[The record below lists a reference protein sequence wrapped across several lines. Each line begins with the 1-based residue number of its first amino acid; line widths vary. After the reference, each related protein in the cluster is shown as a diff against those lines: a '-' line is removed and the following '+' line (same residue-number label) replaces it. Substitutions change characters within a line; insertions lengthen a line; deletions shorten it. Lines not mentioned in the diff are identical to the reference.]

1 MRQRREAILKAIWL
15 EHRSDCQRTG
25 NLEVKMTLVSI
36 LLLLLIAAVA
46 GSIGQ
51 ALAGYTMG
59 GCLLSIVVGFI
70 GAVLGLWLARELGL
84 PEPLPITVG
93 GETFPLLWSI
103 IGSALFAAVI
113 GLLSRRRIW
122 G

>member
-1 MRQRREAILKAIWL
+1 
-15 EHRSDCQRTG
+15 
-25 NLEVKMTLVSI
+25 MTLVSI

-51 ALAGYTMG
+51 ALAGYSMG

-103 IGSALFAAVI
+103 VGSALFAAVI
-113 GLLSRRRIW
+113 GLLTRRRIW

>member
-1 MRQRREAILKAIWL
+1 M
-15 EHRSDCQRTG
+15 S
-25 NLEVKMTLVSI
+25 LVSL

-51 ALAGYTMG
+51 ALAGYSMG
-59 GCLLSIVVGFI
+59 GCLLSIIVGFI

-84 PEPLPITVG
+84 PEPLPIRVG

-113 GLLSRRRIW
+113 GLLTRRRIW

>member
-1 MRQRREAILKAIWL
+1 M
-15 EHRSDCQRTG
+15 S
-25 NLEVKMTLVSI
+25 LVSI
-36 LLLLLIAAVA
+36 LLLLLIAAIA

-51 ALAGYTMG
+51 ALAGYSMG

-113 GLLSRRRIW
+113 GLLTRRRIW

>member
-1 MRQRREAILKAIWL
+1 
-15 EHRSDCQRTG
+15 
-25 NLEVKMTLVSI
+25 MTLVSL
-36 LLLLLIAAVA
+36 LLLLLIAAIA
-46 GSIGQ
+46 GTIGQ

-84 PEPLPITVG
+84 PEPFPIRVG

-103 IGSALFAAVI
+103 VGSALFAAVI
-113 GLLSRRRIW
+113 GLLTRRRIVW
-122 G
+122 R

>member
-1 MRQRREAILKAIWL
+1 
-15 EHRSDCQRTG
+15 
-25 NLEVKMTLVSI
+25 MTLVSL
-36 LLLLLIAAVA
+36 LLLLLIAAIA
-46 GSIGQ
+46 GTIGQ
-51 ALAGYTMG
+51 ALAGYSMG

-84 PEPLPITVG
+84 PEPLPVRVG

-113 GLLSRRRIW
+113 GLLTRRRIVW
-122 G
+122 R

>member
-1 MRQRREAILKAIWL
+1 
-15 EHRSDCQRTG
+15 
-25 NLEVKMTLVSI
+25 MTLVSI
-36 LLLLLIAAVA
+36 LLLLLIAAIA

-51 ALAGYTMG
+51 ALAGYSMG

-84 PEPLPITVG
+84 PEPFPIRVG

-103 IGSALFAAVI
+103 IGSALFAAII
-113 GLLSRRRIW
+113 GLLTRRRVIW
-122 G
+122 R

>member
-1 MRQRREAILKAIWL
+1 M
-15 EHRSDCQRTG
+15 S
-25 NLEVKMTLVSI
+25 LVSL
-36 LLLLLIAAVA
+36 LLLLLIAAIA

-51 ALAGYTMG
+51 ALAGYSMG

-113 GLLSRRRIW
+113 GLLTRRRIVW
-122 G
+122 R

>member
-1 MRQRREAILKAIWL
+1 
-15 EHRSDCQRTG
+15 
-25 NLEVKMTLVSI
+25 MTLVSI
-36 LLLLLIAAVA
+36 LLLLLIAAIA

-84 PEPLPITVG
+84 PEPFPIRVG

-113 GLLSRRRIW
+113 GLLTRRRVIW
-122 G
+122 R

>member
-1 MRQRREAILKAIWL
+1 
-15 EHRSDCQRTG
+15 
-25 NLEVKMTLVSI
+25 MTLVSI

-51 ALAGYTMG
+51 ALAGYSMG

-113 GLLSRRRIW
+113 GLLSRRRIIW
-122 G
+122 R